1 MNRGAVGFLLHPGES
16 PGTVTAAVEAAVRC
30 GYRTWT
36 TTVRPAEDIAQHG
49 EGTELLVTIGGDG
62 TFLFGARLAAPRD
75 IPVLGVNRGRLGFL
89 TDMEL
94 GQLPAAIE
102 AFAGGRTLRQRRSM
116 LVAEIDPGDG
126 EGDGEE
132 SPAPRLPAGRVTA
145 AGGGA
150 DPEADRDAGRLILA
164 LNDIVLKSP
173 EVSLVRLRVEADGE
187 LLGEFDADG
196 VVVSTATGSTG
207 YALSAGGPP
216 IDPRVRAITVV
227 PLAPH
232 AVITRPIVLPEV
244 TVVEVAI
251 THGLVHVAADGQHQG
266 RLGPGGRVRIGPG
279 PELSVVRCADSPSF
293 LRQLRDKVHF
303 GLPLKPADRDRS
315 PETDPPAGPFPGGQ
329 DAGAP
334 TPRGAEPR

>member
-1 MNRGAVGFLLHPGES
+1 MTRGAIGFLLHPAES
-16 PGTVTAAVEAAVRC
+16 PDMVSAAVEAAVRS

-36 TTVRPAEDIAQHG
+36 TKVRPVEDVAEHA

-102 AFAGGRTLRQRRSM
+102 AFADGRTVRQRRGM
-116 LVAEIDPGDG
+116 LAAEIDPGEG
-126 EGDGEE
+126 GGGDG
-132 SPAPRLPAGRVTA
+132 L
-145 AGGGA
+145 GGSRG
-150 DPEADRDAGRLILA
+150 LLA
-164 LNDIVLKSP
+164 LNDIALKSP

-216 IDPRVRAITVV
+216 IDPRVRAIIVV

-244 TVVEVAI
+244 TVVEVSLM
-251 THGLVHVAADGQHQG
+251 HGRVHVAADGQHQG
-266 RLGPGGRVRIGPG
+266 GLGSGGRVRIAPG
-279 PELSVVRCADSPSF
+279 PELSVIRSADSPSF

-303 GLPLKPADRDRS
+303 GLPLKPDDRVHGSEGDR
-315 PETDPPAGPFPGGQ
+315 G
-329 DAGAP
+329 
-334 TPRGAEPR
+334 